1 MDSYEIEKHLRYT
14 TSHGAAY
21 QGDALDLLAGLP
33 DKSIQAIITSP
44 PFALKRKKEYG
55 NPPEDKYGEWF
66 LSFAKEFHRILKPD
80 GSLVIEIGG
89 AWMPRSPSRS
99 IYQFEL
105 LVDLVRNGGFHL
117 AEEFFWYNRAK
128 LPGPAQ
134 WVNIERI
141 RVKDAVSPIWWLSK
155 TDRPKADNRQVLKP
169 YSESQLKLFRE
180 GYNDGP
186 RPSGHVIGDKFGVDN
201 GGAIPSNLIEVA
213 NTRSADDYQDYC
225 REHGL
230 DVHPARFP
238 RELPEF
244 FVKFLT
250 EPGDVVLDPFAGSN
264 MTGSVAEKLD
274 REWIGFELYDEYL
287 EGSVGRFSNP
297 TVVNPFEPGSL
308 RRS

>member
-1 MDSYEIEKHLRYT
+1 MDSNEFEKHLRYT
-14 TSHGAAY
+14 TEMGAAY
-21 QGDALDLLAGLP
+21 QGDALQLLSAIEGE
-33 DKSIQAIITSP
+33 SVQAVITSP

-66 LSFAKEFHRILKPD
+66 LDFAKEFLRILKPD
-80 GSLVIEIGG
+80 GSLIIEIGG
-89 AWMPRSPSRS
+89 AWMPKSPTRS

-134 WVNIERI
+134 WVNIERV

-155 TDRPKADNRQVLKP
+155 TERPKANNRHVLKP
-169 YSESQLKLFRE
+169 YSESQMKLFKE

-186 RPSGHVIGDKFGVDN
+186 RPSGHVIGHKFSVDN

-213 NTRSADDYQDYC
+213 NTRSQDRYQDYC

-230 DVHPARFP
+230 VVHPARFP
-238 RELPEF
+238 KELPEF
-244 FVKFLT
+244 FVQFVT
-250 EPGDVVLDPFAGSN
+250 EPGDLVLDPFGGSN
-264 MTGSVAEKLD
+264 MTGAVAEDHD
-274 REWIGFELYDEYL
+274 RRWITFELFDEYL
-287 EGSVGRFSNP
+287 EGSVGRFDNP
-297 TVVNPFEPGSL
+297 TMVNPFQTGFL
-308 RRS
+308 RG